1 MPHSMYGVSTL
12 IDDSHHGHAVII
24 KGTNCWRGGSKGY
37 QKTSKSDIIQS
48 EPADRQ
54 TDSPIGTHSCDY
66 TTSLSLSAVLG
77 RAGRPGFDTSGVAVI
92 MTSQEDRQLYSDL
105 SLHADTVE
113 SSLQGGLV
121 EGDD

>member
-1 MPHSMYGVSTL
+1 
-12 IDDSHHGHAVII
+12 
-24 KGTNCWRGGSKGY
+24 
-37 QKTSKSDIIQS
+37 
-48 EPADRQ
+48 
-54 TDSPIGTHSCDY
+54 
-66 TTSLSLSAVLG
+66 
-77 RAGRPGFDTSGVAVI
+77 VAVI

>member
-1 MPHSMYGVSTL
+1 MT
-12 IDDSHHGHAVII
+12 HGHIVII

-48 EPADRQ
+48 KPTDRQ
-54 TDSPIGTHSCDY
+54 TDRQSDRQIDRPHQHPLMRLHH
-66 TTSLSLSAVLG
+66 LSLSAVLG
-77 RAGRPGFDTSGVAVI
+77 RAGRPGFDTSGVDVI
-92 MTSQEDRQLYSDL
+92 MTSHEDRQLYSDL

>member
-1 MPHSMYGVSTL
+1 MSQQT
-12 IDDSHHGHAVII
+12 
-24 KGTNCWRGGSKGY
+24 
-37 QKTSKSDIIQS
+37 
-48 EPADRQ
+48 DRQ
-54 TDSPIGTHSCDY
+54 TAPSELTHA
-66 TTSLSLSAVLG
+66 TTPPLSLSAVLG

-92 MTSQEDRQLYSDL
+92 MTSLEDKQLYSDL